1 MAYNATIGAKTPTVA
16 EVRDLT
22 NLLLTKISTEDAKA
36 IKYVSVSGN
45 TVSFWKDENH
55 SGAADF
61 TFDFPAEYF
70 LDQARTVFV
79 QEFEFET
86 GGVSNY
92 PGATDPNLD
101 GKPVMVLAVKDST
114 GTSVTYSFVDLAALA
129 DTGKMDKVSGGT
141 EGNLVKLD
149 GNGNAVD
156 SGKAAADV
164 LTTADVATTSEF
176 NEMLV
181 DVGLMTASAGE

>member
-1 MAYNATIGAKTPTVA
+1 MAYNATIGAKNATVE

-22 NLLLTKISTEDAKA
+22 NLLLTKIGTEDAKA

-45 TVSFWKDENH
+45 TVSFWKDEAH
-55 SGAADF
+55 TGTADF

-114 GTSVTYSFVDLAALA
+114 GTSVTYSFVDLAALS

-141 EGNLVKLD
+141 AGNFVKLD
-149 GNGNAVD
+149 SNGNAVD
-156 SGKAAADV
+156 SDIAATDV
-164 LTTADVATTSEF
+164 LTTADVATTNEF
-176 NEMLV
+176 NEMLI
-181 DVGLMTASAGE
+181 DVGLMTASAGA